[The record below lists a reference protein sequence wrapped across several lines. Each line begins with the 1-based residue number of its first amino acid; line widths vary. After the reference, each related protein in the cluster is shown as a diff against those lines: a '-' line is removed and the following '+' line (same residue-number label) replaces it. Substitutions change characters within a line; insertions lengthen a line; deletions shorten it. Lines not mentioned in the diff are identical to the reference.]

1 MYKNAK
7 LRKKNESLK
16 VKINI
21 ILYFLANYK
30 HFRLII

>member
-21 ILYFLANYK
+21 ILYFFAYDK
-30 HFRLII
+30 HFRIIV